1 MSAGITLAGQP
12 GADCDFGNVTPHGF
26 TVDGFAITADGHYA
40 NPDSKGGIHSGNEHV
55 VSQYD
60 IACFHPTP

>member
-12 GADCDFGNVTPHGF
+12 GADCEFGTVTPHGF

-40 NPDSKGGIHSGNEHV
+40 NPGSTGFVHSGGNEHV
-55 VSQYD
+55 TSQYD
-60 IACFHPTP
+60 IACFHP